1 MTAILQ
7 VLSHGWAC
15 GFKFFKCLSARYEL
29 AAVPKSGSYLSLGI
43 PGVPVGPDHAGLFPY
58 DPAKAGLLLRFLLI
72 IIVAS
77 V

>member
-1 MTAILQ
+1 MAGH
-7 VLSHGWAC
+7 VGLSISNAYQLVRNLLP
-15 GFKFFKCLSARYEL
+15 FLNQ
-29 AAVPKSGSYLSLGI
+29 GSFLCLGI
-43 PGVPVGPDHAGLFPY
+43 PGVPVGLNHVGLFPY